1 MDTDLVSFR
10 IDADLHRKA
19 AKVCSN
25 LGLELH
31 EVLRALISQIARD
44 GALPFAIGSGSR
56 LPVPSRNLP
65 VVDRSRLWS
74 DLQPQISAETALTLL
89 MRVIAELSS
98 RLSEA
103 VDASDRDEPLIAEL
117 TAQRI
122 EVLALRQNLD
132 VTDQTAVEHAISAGH
147 AWLDNLR

>member
-10 IDADLHRKA
+10 IDAELHRKA

-31 EVLRALISQIARD
+31 EVLRSLIAQIARD
-44 GALPFAIGSGSR
+44 GALPFAVGSGRSI
-56 LPVPSRNLP
+56 PVPLRTLP
-65 VVDRSRLWS
+65 LVDRSRLWS

-89 MRVIAELSS
+89 MRVIAEISS

-103 VDASDRDEPLIAEL
+103 VDAADLDEPLIAEL
-117 TAQRI
+117 TAQRT
-122 EVLALRQNLD
+122 EVLALRQSLD
-132 VTDQTAVEHAISAGH
+132 VTDPTAVEHAISAGH